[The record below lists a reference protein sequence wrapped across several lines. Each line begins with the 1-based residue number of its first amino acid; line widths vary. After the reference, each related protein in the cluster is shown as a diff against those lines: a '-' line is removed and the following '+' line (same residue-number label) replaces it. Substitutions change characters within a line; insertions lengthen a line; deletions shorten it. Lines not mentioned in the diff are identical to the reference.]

1 MPRQWLT
8 ALALVIVLGSPRPAA
23 ADITAFLGL
32 SPSPERHMA
41 RGFAVGFGLL
51 VIGFEFEYANLSEDE
66 LEGIPGLQTGS
77 GNILL
82 QTPIEVSGFSFY
94 GTVGGGMYRERLVI
108 RQETHFASNIGG
120 GVKIRLVGPLRVR
133 ADYRV
138 FRLQGDPLHETYQR
152 FYVGANLAF

>member
-32 SPSPERHMA
+32 SPSPERHLA

-138 FRLQGDPLHETYQR
+138 FRLQGNPLHETYQR
-152 FYVGANLAF
+152 FYVGGNLAF

>member
-1 MPRQWLT
+1 MPRQLLVAATLVLLLGVPRT
-8 ALALVIVLGSPRPAA
+8 AS

-66 LEGIPGLQTGS
+66 VEAIPSLQTGS
-77 GNILL
+77 GNVLL
-82 QTPIEVSGFSFY
+82 QTPIEVSGVSFY
-94 GTVGGGMYRERLVI
+94 GTIGGGMYRERLLL
-108 RQETHFASNIGG
+108 RQETHFASNFGG
-120 GVKIRLVGPLRVR
+120 GIKIRLVGPLRVR

-152 FYVGANLAF
+152 FYVGANVAF

>member
-1 MPRQWLT
+1 
-8 ALALVIVLGSPRPAA
+8 
-23 ADITAFLGL
+23 
-32 SPSPERHMA
+32 MA
-41 RGFAVGFGLL
+41 RGFAIGFGLL

-94 GTVGGGMYRERLVI
+94 GTAGAGMYRERLVI

-120 GVKIRLVGPLRVR
+120 GIKVRLVGPLRVR

-138 FRLQGDPLHETYQR
+138 FRLQGDPLLETYQR
-152 FYVGANLAF
+152 FYVGGNLAF

>member
-1 MPRQWLT
+1 MPRQLPI
-8 ALALVIVLGSPRPAA
+8 ALALVILLGSPRPAS

-66 LEGIPGLQTGS
+66 LEGIPGLRTGS
-77 GNILL
+77 GNVLL
-82 QTPIEVSGFSFY
+82 QTPIEVSGISFY
-94 GTVGGGMYRERLVI
+94 GTVGGGMYRERLLL

-152 FYVGANLAF
+152 FYVGGNLAF

>member
-1 MPRQWLT
+1 MPRQLLT
-8 ALALVIVLGSPRPAA
+8 ALALVTVLGSPRPAS

-152 FYVGANLAF
+152 FYVGGNLAF

>member
-1 MPRQWLT
+1 MPRQLLT
-8 ALALVIVLGSPRPAA
+8 ALALVIVLGSPRPAS
-23 ADITAFLGL
+23 ADITAFFGL

-41 RGFAVGFGLL
+41 RGFAIGFGLL

-94 GTVGGGMYRERLVI
+94 GTAGAGMYRERLMI

-120 GVKIRLVGPLRVR
+120 GIKIRLVGPLRVR

-152 FYVGANLAF
+152 FYVGGNLAF

>member
-1 MPRQWLT
+1 MARQLFVAT
-8 ALALVIVLGSPRPAA
+8 ALVLLGFPRIAS

-51 VIGFEFEYANLSEDE
+51 IIGFEGEYANLSEDE
-66 LEGIPGLQTGS
+66 VEGIPGLRTGS

-82 QTPIEVSGFSFY
+82 QTPIEVSGVSFY
-94 GTVGGGMYRERLVI
+94 GTVGGGVYRERLLI

-138 FRLQGDPLHETYQR
+138 FRLQGDPLHDTYQR
-152 FYVGANLAF
+152 FYVGGNLAF

>member
-1 MPRQWLT
+1 MPRQLLI
-8 ALALVIVLGSPRPAA
+8 ALALVILLGSPRPAS

-66 LEGIPGLQTGS
+66 LEGIPRLRTGS
-77 GNILL
+77 GNVLL
-82 QTPIEVSGFSFY
+82 QTPIEVSGISFY
-94 GTVGGGMYRERLVI
+94 GTVGGGMYQERLLL

-133 ADYRV
+133 VDYRV
-138 FRLQGDPLHETYQR
+138 FRLQGDPLYETYQR
-152 FYVGANLAF
+152 FYVGGNLAF

>member
-32 SPSPERHMA
+32 SPSPERHLA

-152 FYVGANLAF
+152 FYVGGNLAF

>member
-1 MPRQWLT
+1 MARQLFVAT
-8 ALALVIVLGSPRPAA
+8 ALLLLLGVPRTAS

-51 VIGFEFEYANLSEDE
+51 IVGFEFEYANLSEDE
-66 LEGIPGLQTGS
+66 LEAIPGLLTGS
-77 GNILL
+77 GNVLL
-82 QTPIEVSGFSFY
+82 QTPIEVSGVSFY
-94 GTVGGGMYRERLVI
+94 GTVGGGMYRERLLI

-138 FRLQGDPLHETYQR
+138 FRLQGDPLHDTYQR
-152 FYVGANLAF
+152 FYVGGNLAF

>member
-1 MPRQWLT
+1 
-8 ALALVIVLGSPRPAA
+8 
-23 ADITAFLGL
+23 
-32 SPSPERHMA
+32 MA

-66 LEGIPGLQTGS
+66 LEGIPGLRTGS
-77 GNILL
+77 GNVLL
-82 QTPIEVSGFSFY
+82 QTPIEVSGISFY
-94 GTVGGGMYRERLVI
+94 GTVGGGMYQERLLL

-133 ADYRV
+133 TDYRV

-152 FYVGANLAF
+152 FYVGGNLAF

>member
-1 MPRQWLT
+1 
-8 ALALVIVLGSPRPAA
+8 
-23 ADITAFLGL
+23 
-32 SPSPERHMA
+32 MA

-94 GTVGGGMYRERLVI
+94 GTAGGGMYRERLVI
-108 RQETHFASNIGG
+108 RQETHFASNFGG

-152 FYVGANLAF
+152 FYVGGNLAF